1 MSLGVN
7 SLAKFAVKGQ
17 NKVHIF
23 SIIFPLVFIVLCGYL
38 SSRSAFLSQLHVAGL
53 SKFTFYISVPAFLFL
68 NMSNANLQGS
78 VSLDGFLS
86 FYLPVLF
93 TFSLALAIDRFYLSK
108 NKSYERHS
116 VFALGSSYSN
126 TVLVGLPIIIAALGE
141 QMMGIVFMIITF
153 HSALLFTLTF
163 LISAKDNNTAF
174 SWPQFS
180 KNMLLNPV
188 VLSISCGIA
197 VNLSGLPLFADL
209 KSGLLLLGQ
218 PALPCALF
226 VLGANLAFY
235 KVSDNWQAALVATLV
250 KLFLLPCL
258 VLLMGYYV
266 FELDTQLLNVLVLLS
281 ASPLGV
287 NAYLI
292 ACQIKQHQATL
303 ASTVVLSTVLSVISF
318 TFWLSVLL

>member
-1 MSLGVN
+1 M
-7 SLAKFAVKGQ
+7 
-17 NKVHIF
+17 HIV

-38 SSRSAFLSQLHVAGL
+38 SSRSTFLSESHVAGL

-78 VSLDGFLS
+78 VSLNGFLS
-86 FYLPVLF
+86 FYIPVIF
-93 TFSLALAIDRFYLSK
+93 IFSFALVVDRFYLSK
-108 NKSYERHS
+108 NRGYERHS

-163 LISAKDNNTAF
+163 LISAKGNKTAF
-174 SWPQFS
+174 SWPGFT

-188 VLSISCGIA
+188 VLSISGGIL
-197 VNLSGLPLFADL
+197 VNLSGFTLLPNLD
-209 KSGLLLLGQ
+209 SGLSLLGQ

-235 KVSDNWQAALVATLV
+235 KISNNWQATIIASIL
-250 KLFLLPCL
+250 KLGVLPCL
-258 VLLMGYYV
+258 VLIMGRCV
-266 FELDTQLLNVLVLLS
+266 FNLDFELLKVLVLLS

-292 ACQIKQHQATL
+292 ACQIKQHEATL
-303 ASTVVLSTVLSVISF
+303 ASTVIMSTVLSVVSYTI
-318 TFWLSVLL
+318 WLALLL